1 MKLDISNS
9 IYYDYNKKK
18 HEGKRVLR
26 GLSWGLAA
34 LPQPMFLSCSTPNLF
49 LTSTMYMIQFGIVVG
64 SILSSIA
71 EIPMVPQNGH
81 FFKILELETSNCCS
95 EKLRRVTNRYDS

>member
-1 MKLDISNS
+1 
-9 IYYDYNKKK
+9 
-18 HEGKRVLR
+18 
-26 GLSWGLAA
+26 
-34 LPQPMFLSCSTPNLF
+34 
-49 LTSTMYMIQFGIVVG
+49 MYMLQFGIVVG

-81 FFKILELETSNCCS
+81 FFKILELETLNCCS